1 MHKNREKANA
11 IIKLMPLIK
20 YTFQKVTSKFL
31 KNCNIFVKIFFRGCC
46 QVTQNSIILEVF
58 YDTLDSPVCGKLRN
72 EMLSVM
78 KRYERKDIERLLD
91 EQAAKLGIA
100 PEELQQ
106 KVQDS
111 VPLREL
117 LCELVEEAL
126 VAARA
131 EESAEL
137 RRRQKEGMN
146 RAQAEGVTLGRPSK
160 KSDKRF
166 EKIRA
171 LYEKKQISAEDAAK
185 RLHVS
190 VSTFYRWLRQSRSAD
205 RNIEE

>member
-1 MHKNREKANA
+1 
-11 IIKLMPLIK
+11 
-20 YTFQKVTSKFL
+20 
-31 KNCNIFVKIFFRGCC
+31 
-46 QVTQNSIILEVF
+46 
-58 YDTLDSPVCGKLRN
+58 
-72 EMLSVM
+72 MLSVM